1 MIRYFASHPTAANI
15 LMLVIIILGLIGLP
29 KLQRDTF
36 PVIPPTEIEIRTP
49 FPGATPYEVEEAICF
64 RIEDALDAIAELAEI
79 RCDARENLA
88 ITTVQMHEQGNIDT
102 FYNDIK
108 SQIDLITTFPDKVEL
123 STVAKL
129 ERTAVVASIAITGNM
144 SAVHLKAYAN
154 KVKEHLQ
161 FDRQIAQVKLLGF
174 SEQDIVIDISAET
187 LRRYALSITDIIE
200 LLERQSF
207 DLPSGI
213 MATQAQDF
221 IVRFSEQRR
230 TIQEFSDLVIIS
242 SPGGGQVRLGD
253 IAAITRQFKQKEEQI
268 LFNGKR
274 AALLEISKTTSQ
286 DALQVKKVILTH
298 LQRERRIAPQGISL
312 EISQDVTS
320 VIRDRLRILI
330 SNGVQGLILV
340 FLTLWLFFSFRYS
353 FWVTMGLPV
362 SFLGAIFVMQLL
374 GYTLNMI
381 TLVALLV
388 AIGLLMDDA
397 IVLSENVAQQ
407 LRKGKNKTDAVVKG
421 ITQVAPGVFSS
432 FLTTLIIIG
441 PLAYMAGK
449 MGAILSYL
457 PVVLI
462 VTLAVSL
469 VEAFLILPAHLL
481 HNSRHL
487 VTSHR
492 SVIHQWF
499 DKKFAFLRDEL
510 FAPLSRKTIVQPYLT
525 LGVIISFVVIA
536 YAAFPSGLLK
546 YRALPN
552 LESNVIQA
560 RILLPQGTPFKRT
573 EDIVKQVVTA
583 LKKLDEEFSALQN
596 KGHNKQQGKQK
607 RLIKNITVLFNSNK
621 DAYESG
627 SHLATVSADLLPAEQ
642 RVGSIDSMLN
652 RWRELTGVPA
662 DVIAL
667 KFTDRER
674 GVAGKAIDI
683 RLQGNKLEQ
692 LKQASQDLQQWLSQF
707 KGIQDLSDDLRPGK
721 PELQIH
727 LQQSAGSFGITA
739 RAVADSVRAALHG
752 GTKLEVQSG
761 YEAEDVVARLE
772 LSDRDSLE
780 DLHYLMVRNNQGQL
794 VPLSAV
800 AEIKK
805 TRGFSRIHRVN
816 GQKTVTVQGTINT
829 DIINARQLMQITK
842 KEFLPTLKEKYPGV
856 RPAFQG
862 QGKETALTGN
872 SLQFNV
878 FLGLLGV
885 YFILAFQFK
894 SFAQPLAVLL
904 AIPTSLIGVAGGH
917 LLLGLDISMP
927 SLVGMATLIGIV
939 VNDSILLM
947 VFVKDGLKNDMTIA
961 AAAQNAAI
969 KRFRAIILTSLT
981 TIAGLTPLLLETSTQ
996 AQFLIPL
1003 VASLV
1008 FGLLSATLFSLFLVP
1023 AVCVILNDMGSF
1035 NRSRSY

>member
-1 MIRYFASHPTAANI
+1 MIRYFAEHPTAANI

-49 FPGATPYEVEEAICF
+49 YPGATPDEVEEAICF
-64 RIEDALDAIAELAEI
+64 RIEDALDSIAELVEV

-108 SQIDLITTFPDKVEL
+108 SQIDLITGFPDKVEV

-129 ERTAVVASIAITGNM
+129 ERTAVVASIAITGKM

-154 KVKEHLQ
+154 KVKQHLK
-161 FDRQIAQVKLLGF
+161 FDPQIAQVKLLGF
-174 SEQDIVIDISAET
+174 SEQDIIINIAAET
-187 LRRYALSITDIIE
+187 LRRYNLSITDIIE

-213 MATQAQDF
+213 METATQDF
-221 IVRFSEQRR
+221 IVRLAEQRR
-230 TIQEFSDLVIIS
+230 TRQEFADLVIIS
-242 SPGGGQVRLGD
+242 SPAGGQVRLGD
-253 IAAITRQFKQKEEQI
+253 IAVITSQFKKQEDQI
-268 LFNGKR
+268 LFNGQR

-286 DALQVKKVILTH
+286 DALQVKKVILQH
-298 LQRERRIAPQGISL
+298 LEREKRTAPQGISL

-330 SNGVQGLILV
+330 SNGIQGLFLV
-340 FLTLWLFFSFRYS
+340 FLTMWLFFSFRYS

-362 SFLGAIFVMQLL
+362 SFLGAIFAMQLL

-397 IVLSENVAQQ
+397 IVLSENVATQ
-407 LRKGKNKTDAVVKG
+407 LRKGKNKIDAVVTG
-421 ITQVAPGVFSS
+421 VTQVAPGVFSS
-432 FLTTLIIIG
+432 FLTTVIIIG

-469 VEAFLILPAHLL
+469 VEAFLILPSHLL
-481 HNSRHL
+481 HSSGQL
-487 VTSHR
+487 VTTQR
-492 SVIHQWF
+492 STIHQWF
-499 DKKFAFLRDEL
+499 DKKFTFLRDEL
-510 FAPLSRKTIVQPYLT
+510 FAPLAKKTIALPYLT
-525 LGVIISFVVIA
+525 LGIILGLVIIA
-536 YAAFPSGLLK
+536 YASLPSGLLK

-560 RILLPQGTPFKRT
+560 RILLPQGTPFERT
-573 EDIVKQVVTA
+573 EEVVQQVVSA
-583 LKKLDEEFSALQN
+583 LKTLDDEFSALQD
-596 KGHNKQQGKQK
+596 KKQGKQN
-607 RLIKNITVLFNSNK
+607 RLVKNIIVLFNTNK

-627 SHLATVSADLLPAEQ
+627 AHLATISADLLPAEQ

-662 DVIAL
+662 DVITL

-707 KGIQDLSDDLRPGK
+707 KGVQDLSDDLRPGK
-721 PELQIH
+721 PELQIS
-727 LQQSAGSFGITA
+727 LKKSAGSFGITA
-739 RAVADSVRAALHG
+739 KAVADSVRAALHG

-761 YEAEDVVARLE
+761 YEAEDVIARLDVD
-772 LSDRDSLE
+772 DRDSLE

-829 DIINARQLMQITK
+829 DIINARQLMQMTK
-842 KEFLPTLKEKYPGV
+842 KQFLPTLKEKYPGV

-862 QGKETALTGN
+862 QGKESALTGN

-885 YFILAFQFK
+885 YFMLAFQFK
-894 SFAQPLAVLL
+894 SFAQPLAVIL
-904 AIPTSLIGVAGGH
+904 AIPTSLIGVVGGH

-939 VNDSILLM
+939 VNDSILLLM
-947 VFVKDGLKNDMTIA
+947 SVKNGLKKGMTIV
-961 AAAQNAAI
+961 AAAQNASI

-981 TIAGLTPLLLETSTQ
+981 TIAGLTPLLFETSTQ

-1008 FGLLSATLFSLFLVP
+1008 FGLLSTTLFSLFLVP
-1023 AVCVILNDMGSF
+1023 AV
-1035 NRSRSY
+1035 

>member
-49 FPGATPYEVEEAICF
+49 YPGATPYEVEQAICF
-64 RIEDALDAIAELAEI
+64 RIEDTLDSIAELLEV

-108 SQIDLITTFPDKVEL
+108 SQIDLISTFPDKVEL
-123 STVAKL
+123 STVTKL
-129 ERTAVVASIAITGNM
+129 ERTAVVASIAITGDM
-144 SAVHLKAYAN
+144 SAAHLKAYAN
-154 KVKEHLQ
+154 KVKDHLK
-161 FDRQIAQVKLLGF
+161 FDRQIAQVRLLGF
-174 SEQDIVIDISAET
+174 SEQDIIIDISAET
-187 LRRYALSITDIIE
+187 LRRYTLSITDVIE

-213 MATQAQDF
+213 METQTQNF

-230 TIQEFSDLVIIS
+230 TPQEFADLVIIS

-253 IAAITRQFKQKEEQI
+253 IAKISSQFKQKEDQI
-268 LFNGKR
+268 LFNDQR
-274 AALLEISKTTSQ
+274 AALLEISKTSSQ
-286 DALQVKKVILTH
+286 DSLQVKKAILTH
-298 LQRERRIAPQGISL
+298 LERERRIAPRGISL

-320 VIRDRLRILI
+320 VIRDRLRILTI
-330 SNGVQGLILV
+330 NGIQGLILV
-340 FLTLWLFFSFRYS
+340 FLTMWLFFSLRYS

-397 IVLSENVAQQ
+397 IVLSENVAQH
-407 LRKGKNKTDAVVKG
+407 LRKGKNKIDAVVQG
-421 ITQVAPGVFSS
+421 ISQVAPGVFSS
-432 FLTTLIIIG
+432 FLTTLIIIA

-449 MGAILSYL
+449 MGAVLSYL

-469 VEAFLILPAHLL
+469 IEAFLILPAHLL
-481 HNSRHL
+481 HSSGPL
-487 VTSHR
+487 VTGHR

-499 DKKFAFLRDEL
+499 DKTFAFLRDQL
-510 FAPLSRKTIVQPYLT
+510 FAPLSRKTISQPYLT
-525 LGVIISFVVIA
+525 LGIIMSLVLIF
-536 YAAFPSGLLK
+536 YAAFPAGLLK

-560 RILLPQGTPFKRT
+560 RILLPQGSPFERT
-573 EDIVKQVVTA
+573 EDIVKQIVAA
-583 LKKLDEEFSALQN
+583 LKKLDDEFSALQHKDN
-596 KGHNKQQGKQK
+596 GKQK
-607 RLIKNITVLFNSNK
+607 RLVKNISVLFNTNK
-621 DAYESG
+621 DAYENG
-627 SHLATVSADLLPAEQ
+627 SHLATISADLLPAEQ
-642 RVGSIDSMLN
+642 RVGSIDDMLN
-652 RWRELTGVPA
+652 RWRELSGVPA

-683 RLQGNKLEQ
+683 RLQGNKLKQ
-692 LKQASQDLQQWLSQF
+692 LKQASLDLQQWLSQF
-707 KGIQDLSDDLRPGK
+707 KGVQDLSDDLRPGK
-721 PELQIH
+721 PELQIR
-727 LQQSAGSFGITA
+727 LKKSAGSFGITA

-761 YEAEDVVARLE
+761 YEARDVITRLE
-772 LSDRDSLE
+772 LDDRDSLE

-794 VPLSAV
+794 IPLSAV
-800 AEIKK
+800 AEIKQ

-842 KEFLPTLKEKYPGV
+842 KEFLPELKEKYPGV
-856 RPAFQG
+856 RPVFQG
-862 QGKETALTGN
+862 QGKESALTGN

-885 YFILAFQFK
+885 YFMLAFQFK
-894 SFAQPLAVLL
+894 SFAQPLAVIL
-904 AIPTSLIGVAGGH
+904 AIPTSLIGVVGGH

-939 VNDSILLM
+939 VNDSILILL
-947 VFVKDGLKNDMTIA
+947 FVKNELNNGMSIID
-961 AAAQNAAI
+961 AAQNASI

-1003 VASLV
+1003 VVSLV

-1023 AVCVILNDMGSF
+1023 AMCVILNDMGLF
-1035 NRSRSY
+1035 KTSRSI

>member
-1 MIRYFASHPTAANI
+1 EG
-15 LMLVIIILGLIGLP
+15 LLGLVASCANL
-29 KLQRDTF
+29 D
-36 PVIPPTEIEIRTP
+36 
-49 FPGATPYEVEEAICF
+49 PYLYKNQ
-64 RIEDALDAIAELAEI
+64 AL
-79 RCDARENLA
+79 
-88 ITTVQMHEQGNIDT
+88 
-102 FYNDIK
+102 
-108 SQIDLITTFPDKVEL
+108 SLIT
-123 STVAKL
+123 
-129 ERTAVVASIAITGNM
+129 G
-144 SAVHLKAYAN
+144 
-154 KVKEHLQ
+154 
-161 FDRQIAQVKLLGF
+161 
-174 SEQDIVIDISAET
+174 
-187 LRRYALSITDIIE
+187 
-200 LLERQSF
+200 
-207 DLPSGI
+207 
-213 MATQAQDF
+213 
-221 IVRFSEQRR
+221 
-230 TIQEFSDLVIIS
+230 
-242 SPGGGQVRLGD
+242 
-253 IAAITRQFKQKEEQI
+253 
-268 LFNGKR
+268 
-274 AALLEISKTTSQ
+274 
-286 DALQVKKVILTH
+286 
-298 LQRERRIAPQGISL
+298 
-312 EISQDVTS
+312 
-320 VIRDRLRILI
+320 ILI
-330 SNGVQGLILV
+330 TNGIQGLILV

-397 IVLSENVAQQ
+397 IVLSENAAQQ
-407 LRKGKNKTDAVVKG
+407 LRKGKNKTDAVVQG
-421 ITQVAPGVFSS
+421 ISQVAPGIFSS
-432 FLTTLIIIG
+432 FLTTLIIIA

-469 VEAFLILPAHLL
+469 MEAFLILPAHLL
-481 HNSRHL
+481 HSSGQL

-492 SVIHQWF
+492 SIIHQWF
-499 DKKFAFLRDEL
+499 DKKLAFLRDEL
-510 FAPLSRKTIVQPYLT
+510 FAPLTRKTIAQPYLT
-525 LGVIISFVVIA
+525 LGVIISFVLIA
-536 YAAFPSGLLK
+536 YAAFPSALLK

-583 LKKLDEEFSALQN
+583 LQKLDEEFSALQN
-596 KGHNKQQGKQK
+596 KEQGKQK
-607 RLIKNITVLFNSNK
+607 RLVKNISVLFNTNK

-627 SHLATVSADLLPAEQ
+627 SHLATISADLLPAEQ

-652 RWRELTGVPA
+652 RWRELSGIPV

-727 LQQSAGSFGITA
+727 LKQSAGSFGITA

-761 YEAEDVVARLE
+761 YEAEDVIARLE

-816 GQKTVTVQGTINT
+816 GQKIVTVQGTINT

-862 QGKETALTGN
+862 QGKESALTGN
-872 SLQFNV
+872 SLQSNV

-894 SFAQPLAVLL
+894 SFTQPLAVLL

-947 VFVKDGLKNDMTIA
+947 VFVKDGLKNNMTIV
-961 AAAQNAAI
+961 AAAQNASI

-1023 AVCVILNDMGSF
+1023 AVCVILDDMGSF
-1035 NRSRSY
+1035 NRPCTD

>member
-49 FPGATPYEVEEAICF
+49 YPGATPYEVEEAICF
-64 RIEDALDAIAELAEI
+64 RIEDALDSISELVEV

-108 SQIDLITTFPDKVEL
+108 SQVDLITSFPDKVEA
-123 STVAKL
+123 STVTKL
-129 ERTAVVASIAITGNM
+129 ERTAVVASIAITGDM

-154 KVKEHLQ
+154 RVKDHLK
-161 FDRQIAQVKLLGF
+161 FDPQIAQVKLLGF
-174 SEQDIVIDISAET
+174 SEQDIVIGISAET
-187 LRRYALSITDIIE
+187 LRRYKLSITDIIE

-213 MATQAQDF
+213 LETQSQDF
-221 IVRFSEQRR
+221 IVRLSEQRR
-230 TIQEFSDLVIIS
+230 TQQEFADLVIIS

-253 IAAITRQFKQKEEQI
+253 VATITRQFKQKEDQI
-268 LFNGKR
+268 LFNGQR

-298 LQRERRIAPQGISL
+298 LERERRNAPRGISL

-320 VIRDRLRILI
+320 VIRDRLRILVT
-330 SNGVQGLILV
+330 NGVQGLILV
-340 FLTLWLFFSFRYS
+340 FLTMWLFFSLRYS

-362 SFLGAIFVMQLL
+362 SFLGAIFVMQFL

-397 IVLSENVAQQ
+397 IVLSENVAAQ
-407 LRKGKNKTDAVVKG
+407 LRKGQTKIDAVVTG
-421 ITQVAPGVFSS
+421 VTQVAPGVFAS
-432 FLTTLIIIG
+432 FLTTVIIIG
-441 PLAYMAGK
+441 PLAYMSGK

-481 HNSRHL
+481 HSSGQL
-487 VTSHR
+487 VTSQR
-492 SVIHQWF
+492 STIHQWF
-499 DKKFAFLRDEL
+499 DKKFTFLRDDL
-510 FAPLSRKTIVQPYLT
+510 FAPLVRKTIAQPYLT
-525 LGVIISFVVIA
+525 LGIIMSLILILCASFPA
-536 YAAFPSGLLK
+536 GLLK

-560 RILLPQGTPFKRT
+560 RILLPQGTPFNRT
-573 EDIVKQVVTA
+573 EEVVNQLVTA
-583 LKKLDEEFSALQN
+583 LKKLDEEFSALQD
-596 KGHNKQQGKQK
+596 KAHGKQK
-607 RLIKNITVLFNSNK
+607 RLVKNITVLFNTNK

-627 SHLATVSADLLPAEQ
+627 AHLATISADLLPAEQ
-642 RVGSIDSMLN
+642 RVGRIDTMLN
-652 RWRELTGVPA
+652 RWRELTGEPI

-707 KGIQDLSDDLRPGK
+707 KGVQDLSDDLRPGK

-727 LQQSAGSFGITA
+727 LKKSAGSFGITA

-761 YEAEDVVARLE
+761 YEAEDVIARLE
-772 LSDRDSLE
+772 LNDRDSLE

-816 GQKTVTVQGTINT
+816 GQKTVTIQGTINT
-829 DIINARQLMQITK
+829 EIINARQLMQITK

-862 QGKETALTGN
+862 QGKESALTGN

-894 SFAQPLAVLL
+894 SFAQPLAVIL
-904 AIPTSLIGVAGGH
+904 AIPTSLIGVIGGH

-939 VNDSILLM
+939 VNDSILLL
-947 VFVKDGLKNDMTIA
+947 VFVKDGLKNDMTIVD
-961 AAAQNAAI
+961 AAQNASI

-1008 FGLLSATLFSLFLVP
+1008 FGLLSATIFSLFLVP
-1023 AVCVILNDMGSF
+1023 AVCVILDEMGLF
-1035 NRSRSY
+1035 KTSRTI

>member
-15 LMLVIIILGLIGLP
+15 LMMVIIILGLIGLP

-49 FPGATPYEVEEAICF
+49 YPGATPYEVEEAICF
-64 RIEDALDAIAELAEI
+64 RIEDALDSIAQLLEV

-108 SQIDLITTFPDKVEL
+108 SQMDLITTFPDKVEA
-123 STVAKL
+123 SMVAKL

-154 KVKEHLQ
+154 KVKDHLK
-161 FDRQIAQVKLLGF
+161 FDPQIAQVRLLGF
-174 SEQDIVIDISAET
+174 SEQDIVINISAET
-187 LRRYALSITDIIE
+187 LRRYKLSITDIIE

-213 MATQAQDF
+213 METQTQDF
-221 IVRFSEQRR
+221 IVRLSEQRR
-230 TIQEFSDLVIIS
+230 TEQEFADLIIVS

-253 IAAITRQFKQKEEQI
+253 IATITRQFKHQEEQI
-268 LFNGKR
+268 LFNGQR

-298 LQRERRIAPQGISL
+298 LERERRNAPRGISL

-320 VIRDRLRILI
+320 VIRDRLRILMT
-330 SNGVQGLILV
+330 NGVQGLILV
-340 FLTLWLFFSFRYS
+340 FLTMWLFFSFRYS
-353 FWVTMGLPV
+353 FWITMGLPV
-362 SFLGAIFVMQLL
+362 SFLGSIFVMQLL

-397 IVLSENVAQQ
+397 IVLSENVAAQ
-407 LRKGKNKTDAVVKG
+407 LRKKQTKIDAIVNGV
-421 ITQVAPGVFSS
+421 TQVAPGVFSS
-432 FLTTLIIIG
+432 FLTTVIIIG

-449 MGAILSYL
+449 MGAVLSYL

-481 HNSRHL
+481 HNSGQL
-487 VTSHR
+487 VTAHR
-492 SVIHQWF
+492 SVIHRWF
-499 DKKFAFLRDEL
+499 DKKFAFLRDDL
-510 FAPLSRKTIVQPYLT
+510 FAPLVRKTIAQPYLT
-525 LGVIISFVVIA
+525 LGIIMSLVLIA
-536 YAAFPSGLLK
+536 YASFPAGLLK

-560 RILLPQGTPFKRT
+560 RILLPQGTPFEQT
-573 EDIVKQVVTA
+573 QDVVKQLVTA
-583 LKKLDEEFSALQN
+583 LKKLDDEFSALQD
-596 KGHNKQQGKQK
+596 KEHGKQK
-607 RLIKNITVLFNSNK
+607 RLVKNITVLFNTNK

-627 SHLATVSADLLPAEQ
+627 PHLATISADLLPAEQ
-642 RVGSIDSMLN
+642 RVGRIDTMLN
-652 RWRELTGVPA
+652 RWRELTGEPV

-707 KGIQDLSDDLRPGK
+707 KGVQDLSDDLRPGK
-721 PELQIH
+721 PELQIQ
-727 LQQSAGSFGITA
+727 LKKSAGSFGITA

-761 YEAEDVVARLE
+761 QEAEDVIARLE
-772 LSDRDSLE
+772 LTDRDSLE

-829 DIINARQLMQITK
+829 DIINARQLMQLTK

-862 QGKETALTGN
+862 QGKESALTGN

-894 SFAQPLAVLL
+894 SFVQPLAVIL

-927 SLVGMATLIGIV
+927 SLVGMATLVGIV
-939 VNDSILLM
+939 VNDSILLL
-947 VFVKDGLKNDMTIA
+947 VFVKDGLKNDMTILD
-961 AAAQNAAI
+961 AAQNASI

-1008 FGLLSATLFSLFLVP
+1008 FGLLSATLFALFLVP
-1023 AVCVILNDMGSF
+1023 ALCVILDDMGLF
-1035 NRSRSY
+1035 KTSRTI

>member
-1 MIRYFASHPTAANI
+1 MIRYFTSHPTAANI
-15 LMLVIIILGLIGLP
+15 LMLLIIILGLIGLP

-49 FPGATPYEVEEAICF
+49 YPGATPYEVEEAICF
-64 RIEDALDAIAELAEI
+64 RIEDALDSIAELAEV

-108 SQIDLITTFPDKVEL
+108 SQIDLITTFPDKVEA
-123 STVAKL
+123 SMVAKL
-129 ERTAVVASIAITGNM
+129 ERTAVVANIAITGNM
-144 SAVHLKAYAN
+144 PAAHLKAYAN
-154 KVKEHLQ
+154 KVKDHLK
-161 FDRQIAQVKLLGF
+161 FDPHIAQVKLLGF
-174 SEQDIVIDISAET
+174 SEQDIVIGVSAET
-187 LRRYALSITDIIE
+187 LRRYKLSITDIIE

-213 MATQAQDF
+213 METQAQDF

-230 TIQEFSDLVIIS
+230 TKQEFSDLVIIS

-253 IAAITRQFKQKEEQI
+253 IATITRQFKQKEEQI
-268 LFNGKR
+268 LFNGQR
-274 AALLEISKTTSQ
+274 AALLEISKTSSQ

-298 LQRERRIAPQGISL
+298 LERERGIAPRGIAL

-320 VIRDRLRILI
+320 VIRDRLRILTT
-330 SNGVQGLILV
+330 NGVQGLILV
-340 FLTLWLFFSFRYS
+340 FLTMWLFFSFRYS

-397 IVLSENVAQQ
+397 IVLSENVAAQ
-407 LRKGKNKTDAVVKG
+407 LYKEKNKLDAIVKG
-421 ITQVAPGVFSS
+421 VTQVAPGVFSS
-432 FLTTLIIIG
+432 FLTTVIIIG

-449 MGAILSYL
+449 MGTILSYL

-481 HNSRHL
+481 HSSGNL

-492 SVIHQWF
+492 SSFHQWF
-499 DKKFAFLRDEL
+499 DNKFAFLRDSL
-510 FAPLSRKTIVQPYLT
+510 FAPLARKTTAQPYLT
-525 LGVIISFVVIA
+525 LGLIISLVLLA
-536 YAAFPSGLLK
+536 YACIPAGLLK

-560 RILLPQGTPFKRT
+560 RILLSQGTPFDRT
-573 EDIVKQVVTA
+573 EDVVKQVVMA
-583 LKKLDEEFSALQN
+583 LEQLDEEFSALQDEV
-596 KGHNKQQGKQK
+596 QGKQK
-607 RLIKNITVLFNSNK
+607 RLVKNITVLFNTNK

-627 SHLATVSADLLPAEQ
+627 THLATISADLLPAEQ
-642 RVGSIDSMLN
+642 RVGRIDTMLN
-652 RWRELTGVPA
+652 RWRELTGVPS

-707 KGIQDLSDDLRPGK
+707 KGVQDLSDDLRPGK
-721 PELQIH
+721 PELQIN
-727 LQQSAGSFGITA
+727 LKKSAGSFGITS

-761 YEAEDVVARLE
+761 YEAEDVIARLE
-772 LSDRDSLE
+772 LDDRDSLE
-780 DLHYLMVRNNQGQL
+780 DLRYLMVRNNQGQL
-794 VPLSAV
+794 IPLSAV

-805 TRGFSRIHRVN
+805 SRGFSRIHRVN
-816 GQKTVTVQGTINT
+816 GKKTVTVQGTINT
-829 DIINARQLMQITK
+829 DIINARHLMQITK

-862 QGKETALTGN
+862 QGKESTLTGN

-904 AIPTSLIGVAGGH
+904 AIPTSLIGVVGGH
-917 LLLGLDISMP
+917 LLLGLDLSMP
-927 SLVGMATLIGIV
+927 SLVGMATLVGIV

-947 VFVKDGLKNDMTIA
+947 VFVKDSLKKGMTIVDA
-961 AAAQNAAI
+961 ARNSSI
-969 KRFRAIILTSLT
+969 MRFRAIILTSLT

-1023 AVCVILNDMGSF
+1023 AMCLVLGDMGVF
-1035 NRSRSY
+1035 NDKQ

>member
-49 FPGATPYEVEEAICF
+49 YPGATPYEVEEAICF
-64 RIEDALDAIAELAEI
+64 RIEDALDSIAQLLEV

-108 SQIDLITTFPDKVEL
+108 SQMDLITTFPDKVEA
-123 STVAKL
+123 SMVAKL

-154 KVKEHLQ
+154 KVKDHLK
-161 FDRQIAQVKLLGF
+161 FDPQIAQVRLLGF
-174 SEQDIVIDISAET
+174 SEQDIVINISAET
-187 LRRYALSITDIIE
+187 LRRYKLSITDIIE

-213 MATQAQDF
+213 METQTQDF
-221 IVRFSEQRR
+221 IVRLSEQRR
-230 TIQEFSDLVIIS
+230 TEQEFADLIIVS

-253 IAAITRQFKQKEEQI
+253 IATITRQFKHQEEQI
-268 LFNGKR
+268 LFNGQR

-298 LQRERRIAPQGISL
+298 LERERRNAPRGISL

-320 VIRDRLRILI
+320 VIRDRLRILMT
-330 SNGVQGLILV
+330 NGVQGLILV
-340 FLTLWLFFSFRYS
+340 FLTMWLFFSFRYS
-353 FWVTMGLPV
+353 FWITMGLPV
-362 SFLGAIFVMQLL
+362 SFLGSIFVMQLL

-397 IVLSENVAQQ
+397 IVLSENVAAQ
-407 LRKGKNKTDAVVKG
+407 LRKKQTKIDAIVNGV
-421 ITQVAPGVFSS
+421 TQVAPGVFSS
-432 FLTTLIIIG
+432 FLTTVIIIG

-449 MGAILSYL
+449 MGAVLSYL

-481 HNSRHL
+481 HNSGQL
-487 VTSHR
+487 VTGHR
-492 SVIHQWF
+492 SVIHRWF
-499 DKKFAFLRDEL
+499 DKKFAFLRDDL
-510 FAPLSRKTIVQPYLT
+510 FAPLVRKTIAQPYLT
-525 LGVIISFVVIA
+525 LGIIMSLVLIA
-536 YAAFPSGLLK
+536 YASFPAGLLK

-560 RILLPQGTPFKRT
+560 RILLPQGTPFEKT
-573 EDIVKQVVTA
+573 QDVVKQLVTA
-583 LKKLDEEFSALQN
+583 LKKLDEEFSALQD
-596 KGHNKQQGKQK
+596 KEHGKQK
-607 RLIKNITVLFNSNK
+607 RLVKNITVLFNTNK

-627 SHLATVSADLLPAEQ
+627 PHLATISADLLPAEQ
-642 RVGSIDSMLN
+642 RVGRIDTMLN
-652 RWRELTGVPA
+652 RWRELTGEPV

-707 KGIQDLSDDLRPGK
+707 KGVQDLSDDLRPGK
-721 PELQIH
+721 PELQIQ
-727 LQQSAGSFGITA
+727 LKKSAGSFGITA

-761 YEAEDVVARLE
+761 QEAEDVIARLE
-772 LSDRDSLE
+772 LTDRDSLE

-829 DIINARQLMQITK
+829 DIINARQLMQLTK

-862 QGKETALTGN
+862 QGKESALTGN

-894 SFAQPLAVLL
+894 SFAQPLAVIL

-927 SLVGMATLIGIV
+927 SLVGMATLVGIV
-939 VNDSILLM
+939 VNDSILLL
-947 VFVKDGLKNDMTIA
+947 VFVKDGLKNDMTILD
-961 AAAQNAAI
+961 AAQNASI

-1008 FGLLSATLFSLFLVP
+1008 FGLLSATLFALFLVP
-1023 AVCVILNDMGSF
+1023 ALCVILDDMGLF
-1035 NRSRSY
+1035 KTSRTI